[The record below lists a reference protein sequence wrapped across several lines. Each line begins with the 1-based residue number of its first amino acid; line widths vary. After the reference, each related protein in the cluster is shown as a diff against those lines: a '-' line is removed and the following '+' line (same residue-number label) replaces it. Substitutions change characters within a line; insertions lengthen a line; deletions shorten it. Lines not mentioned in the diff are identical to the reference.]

1 MLKQRKEGLNMPVV
15 AVMLAEPAAQ
25 SLAAEQIGTLAV
37 VHFCETVEALEKLV
51 VGGGVDAV
59 VADLRDISG
68 SSILPTFATLR
79 RQAPHVPLI
88 LHCLPTPAAVRELP
102 DITVVGRGLSLVFR
116 NCEHLGLALRPLLT
130 PPRVLSAAETLAQH
144 VVPLVPV
151 PFRPFVLV
159 CAFKASPR
167 LRVGTAATWSAVSRR
182 TLERSLKHARLPG
195 AATVLGSCTALHAAW
210 WLDVQGWSAKQ
221 VVTEMRFS
229 HASALIRILKR
240 YFGCS
245 LKSLRDEGG
254 FQGLLYRFEATLV
267 GGSSLPARFQP
278 L

>member
-1 MLKQRKEGLNMPVV
+1 MPMV
-15 AVMLAEPAAQ
+15 AVMLPGLAARA
-25 SLAAEQIGTLAV
+25 LAAEQIGTLGDV
-37 VHFCETVEALEKLV
+37 RFCETVEALEELV
-51 VGGGVDAV
+51 TGGDVDAV
-59 VADLRDISG
+59 VADLRDVSG
-68 SSILPTFATLR
+68 ASIFPTFATLH

-102 DITVVGRGLSLVFR
+102 DVTVVGRGLSLVFR
-116 NCEHLGLALRPLLT
+116 NCEHLGLALRPLLN
-130 PPRVLSAAETLAQH
+130 PPRVLSAADTIAQH

-182 TLERSLKHARLPG
+182 TLERSLKHAQLPG

-229 HASALIRILKR
+229 HASALIRILQR
-240 YFGCS
+240 HFGCS
-245 LKSLRDEGG
+245 VKSLTEEGG
-254 FQGLLYRFEATLV
+254 FQGLLYRFEATLL
-267 GGSSLPARFQP
+267 GGPSRAA
-278 L
+278 

>member
-1 MLKQRKEGLNMPVV
+1 MPAV
-15 AVMLAEPAAQ
+15 AVMLVGSAAQ
-25 SLAAEQIGTLAV
+25 ALAAEQIGTLAEV
-37 VHFCETVEALEKLV
+37 RFCQTVDSLERLAA
-51 VGGGVDAV
+51 GGGVDAV

-68 SSILPTFATLR
+68 ASIFPTFASLR
-79 RQAPHVPLI
+79 RRAPHIPLI

-116 NCEHLGLALRPLLT
+116 NCEHLGLALRPLLN

-144 VVPLVPV
+144 IVPLVPV

-159 CAFKASPR
+159 CAYKASPA
-167 LRVGTAATWSAVSRR
+167 LKVGTAAGWSGVSRR
-182 TLERSLKHARLPG
+182 TLERSLKYARLPG
-195 AATVLGSCTALHAAW
+195 AATLLGSCTALHAAW

-229 HASALIRILKR
+229 HASALVRVLQR

-245 LKSLRDEGG
+245 LRSLHDEGG
-254 FQGLLYRFEATLV
+254 FQGLLYRFEATLL
-267 GGSSLPARFQP
+267 GGPTPAARYQP

>member
-1 MLKQRKEGLNMPVV
+1 MPAV
-15 AVMLAEPAAQ
+15 AVMLVGSAAQ
-25 SLAAEQIGTLAV
+25 ALAAEQIGTLAEV
-37 VHFCETVEALEKLV
+37 RFCQTVDSLERLAA
-51 VGGGVDAV
+51 GGGVDAV

-68 SSILPTFATLR
+68 ASIFPTFASLR
-79 RQAPHVPLI
+79 RRAPHIPLI

-116 NCEHLGLALRPLLT
+116 NCEHLGLALRPLLN

-144 VVPLVPV
+144 IVPLVPV

-159 CAFKASPR
+159 CAFKASPA
-167 LRVGTAATWSAVSRR
+167 LKVGTAAGWSGVSRR
-182 TLERSLKHARLPG
+182 TLERSLKYARLPG
-195 AATVLGSCTALHAAW
+195 AATLLGSCTALHAAW

-229 HASALIRILKR
+229 HASALVRVLQR

-245 LKSLRDEGG
+245 LRSLRDEGG
-254 FQGLLYRFEATLV
+254 FQGLLYRFEATLL
-267 GGSSLPARFQP
+267 GGPTPAARYQP

>member
-1 MLKQRKEGLNMPVV
+1 MPIV
-15 AVMLAEPAAQ
+15 AVMLAGPAAQ
-25 SLAAEQIGTLAV
+25 ALAAEQIGTLAEIR
-37 VHFCETVEALEKLV
+37 FCETVEALEKLV
-51 VGGGVDAV
+51 ARGSVDAV

-68 SSILPTFATLR
+68 VSIFPMFATLR
-79 RQAPHVPLI
+79 RQAPQVPVI
-88 LHCLPTPAAVRELP
+88 LHCLPTPEAVRELP

-116 NCEHLGLALRPLLT
+116 NCEHLGLALRPLLN
-130 PPRVLSAAETLAQH
+130 PPRVLSAADTLAQH
-144 VVPLVPV
+144 FVPLVPV

-159 CAFKASPR
+159 CAFKASPG
-167 LRVGTAATWSAVSRR
+167 LRVGTAAAWSAMPRR

-221 VVTEMRFS
+221 VVTEMQFS
-229 HASALIRILKR
+229 HASALIRVLRR

-245 LKSLRDEGG
+245 LKSLRTEGG
-254 FQGLLYRFEATLV
+254 FQALLYRFEATLL